1 MPLRR
6 VQASLRSSLGGPR
19 VTTVDAVASKEVPKL
34 AGADDVY
41 GVLDFVRENALAD
54 RRQWVEL
61 DFRNVGKQPAQRQ
74 SYHWIEILSN
84 ELLGELA
91 AARLI
96 IRPPSTPRGRR
107 ALERSGLSFAIA
119 QREPAATNISD
130 MAGERGVWPPSDWSR
145 TWSPED
151 PLFHRKLFRDYDEPD
166 ELIQQKL
173 LTFLNPHR
181 HASTQRLG
189 ITLARYQA
197 RAWVEKLLGHRS
209 NERRVRSSDALQR
222 LVSSVETL
230 TYELVENLVHAF
242 PRRAALG
249 MRPAEVPR
257 KSYVQLY
264 TTSGGGASSYDRL
277 HLVVADTGVGICQSL
292 RRKLNV
298 SLPPA
303 QFGSQALLH
312 QLLDGSLPA
321 YGRAAGQGY
330 KRIVEILDKHCGELH
345 ITTGSSTGDENG
357 EAHRATLR
365 VTDSTIL
372 RVEPDSNLQFVGT
385 TAHAMIRLN
394 V

>member
-1 MPLRR
+1 M
-6 VQASLRSSLGGPR
+6 VA
-19 VTTVDAVASKEVPKL
+19 TEAVASKEVSKL
-34 AGADDVY
+34 AGAGDVY
-41 GVLDFVRENALAD
+41 GVLDFVRENVLAD
-54 RRQWVEL
+54 GRQWVEL
-61 DFRNVGKQPAQRQ
+61 DFRNVGNQAAQRQ
-74 SYHWIEILSN
+74 SYHWMEILSN

-151 PLFHRKLFRDYDEPD
+151 PLFHRKLFRDHDEPD

-189 ITLARYQA
+189 MTLARYQA
-197 RAWVEKLLGHRS
+197 RAWVEKLLRYRS
-209 NERRVRSSDALQR
+209 DEQQVGSSDVLQR
-222 LVSSVETL
+222 LVRSVETL

-242 PRRAALG
+242 PRRATLG
-249 MRPAEVPR
+249 VRPAEIPT

-264 TTSGGGASSYDRL
+264 TTSGGGTSSYDRL

-292 RRKLNV
+292 QRKLKA
-298 SLPPA
+298 SLLPA
-303 QFGSQALLH
+303 SQLGSETLLH
-312 QLLDGSLPA
+312 HLLDGSLPV

-330 KRIVEILDKHCGELH
+330 KRVIETLAAHHGELR
-345 ITTGSSTGDENG
+345 ITTGSVASDENG
-357 EAHRATLR
+357 EVYRARLR
-365 VTDSTIL
+365 VTDDTL
-372 RVEPDSNLQFVGT
+372 LKVEPDTNLRFVGT
-385 TAHAMIRLN
+385 TAHAMIRLS